1 MMRRNGP
8 NLLRWISLGLLLVAV
23 VLTFYEL
30 IVYSRRRAHL
40 PDRLTIAGVPV
51 GGLDPSSALQRLHQV
66 YDTPIEGHYGEQTV
80 FINPASVGF
89 RLDTEVMLAAAENA
103 RTGIDFWAGFW
114 NFLWSRPGEEIQIPL
129 RAEHSQS
136 QLRNTLLDIAARYDN
151 PPIPAQPIPGTPN
164 FEPGV
169 PGTLLDVDRS
179 QELVAEILRSP
190 HDRSVNL
197 PVVGDASPR
206 PSMDTLEVLL
216 KQNIDVAGFEGLSD
230 LFILNLQ
237 TGDEIHFLYQDGE
250 DLPIQ
255 DDVAFTAASII
266 KIGIMVSYYRYFDE
280 PLSEEADEQMID
292 MVTRSGNESSDWLM
306 QQIDENLGPIMV
318 TETLQE
324 LGYENTFMAGYF
336 YLGAPLLR
344 NFGTPA
350 NTRADIDT
358 DPDVYTQTTPS
369 EIGSILA
376 DIYACAKGGGTLR
389 AVFPEEVSA
398 DECNLML
405 NLLSE
410 NKIGVLIEGGV
421 PEGTRVAHK
430 HGWPSS
436 PFDMI
441 GDAGIVF
448 SPNGDYIVSIFLA
461 NKPEMIWEPTS
472 ELVAELSRA
481 TYNYFNP
488 PVE

>member
-1 MMRRNGP
+1 MRRNGP
-8 NLLRWISLGLLLVAV
+8 NLLRWISLGLLLAAV
-23 VLTFYEL
+23 ILTFYEL
-30 IVYSRRRAHL
+30 IAYSRRRAHL
-40 PDRLTIAGVPV
+40 PNRMTIAGVPV
-51 GGLDPSSALQRLHQV
+51 GGLEPSEALQRLHQV
-66 YDTPIEGHYGEQTV
+66 YETPVEAHYGQEV
-80 FINPASVGF
+80 ILINPASVGF
-89 RLDTEVMLAAAENA
+89 RLDTEVMLAAAEHA
-103 RTGIDFWAGFW
+103 RTGTEFWSDFW
-114 NFLWSRPGEEIQIPL
+114 NFLWARPGEEVNIPL

-136 QLRNTLLDIAARYDN
+136 QLKNTLLDIAARYDN
-151 PPIPAQPIPGTPN
+151 PPVPAQPIPGTPN
-164 FEPGV
+164 FEPGI
-169 PGTLLDVDRS
+169 PGTLLDIERS
-179 QELVAEILRSP
+179 QELVAEILRSA
-190 HDRSVNL
+190 HDRNVNL
-197 PVVGDASPR
+197 PVVGDAFPR
-206 PSMDTLEVLL
+206 PSMETLEVLL
-216 KQNIDVAGFEGLSD
+216 KQNIDVAGFDGLSD
-230 LFILNLQ
+230 LFVLNLQ
-237 TGDEIHFLYQDGE
+237 TGDEIHFLYRDGE
-250 DLPIQ
+250 DLPVQ
-255 DDVAFTAASII
+255 DDAAFTAASII
-266 KIGIMVSYYRYFDE
+266 KIGIMLSYYRYHDE
-280 PLSEEADEQMID
+280 PLSEEANEQMVD

-344 NFGTPA
+344 NYSTPA

-376 DIYACAKGGGTLR
+376 DIYACTNDGGALR
-389 AVFPEEVSA
+389 AVFPGEIDA
-398 DECNLML
+398 DECRRML

-410 NKIGVLIEGGV
+410 NKIGVLIEAGV

-441 GDAGIVF
+441 GDAGVVF
-448 SPNGDYIVSIFLA
+448 SPNGDYVVSIFMA

-472 ELVAELSRA
+472 ELVADLSRA
-481 TYNYFNP
+481 VYNYFNP